1 MAMEGPTRIGHPSC
15 DESLFEGDRTEQQPV
30 LPRTMARSERFNEP
44 DNSLRAGY
52 GTHLTGSLCA
62 GLMAFDVLGIGLLAC
77 DEAGH
82 LLSAN
87 RTANEILKDQDGLTL
102 NSTGGLMETE
112 GDSEQLLQAVQLALS
127 PAVPEELRSDFAF
140 TVRRPS
146 GKRPLTMFAR
156 SFTRASAAAGFA
168 PSVVLILI
176 LDSSRPKNAS
186 ISGLR
191 QLYGFTTREAHL
203 ANLLTQGTGLAA
215 CCDELGI
222 SLSTGTSHLKRLFK
236 KTGVHHQ
243 SQLVSLLL
251 RSVAL
256 AGFESQHELDV
267 PQVHR
272 SVLPQSK
279 EPFTPASSR
288 SGMGLKERESILPES
303 KAGH

>member
-1 MAMEGPTRIGHPSC
+1 MAIEGPTRIDHPCC
-15 DESLFEGDRTEQQPV
+15 DESALEGDRRDQQPF
-30 LPRTMARSERFNEP
+30 LPRAMARSERFTDQN
-44 DNSLRAGY
+44 NWLRARY
-52 GTHLTGSLCA
+52 GTHLKGSLYA
-62 GLMAFDVLGIGLLAC
+62 GLTAFDILGIGLLAC
-77 DEAGH
+77 NGAGH

-87 RTANEILKDQDGLTL
+87 RTAKEILRDQDGLTL
-102 NSTGGLMETE
+102 NSTGDLMETE

-127 PAVPEELRSDFAF
+127 PAVPEEQRSDFAF

-146 GKRPLTMFAR
+146 GKRPLTLFVR
-156 SFTRASAAAGFA
+156 SLSGASAAGLA
-168 PSVVLILI
+168 PSVVLLLI

-203 ANLLTQGTGLAA
+203 ANLLTQGVSLAA

-222 SLSTGTSHLKRLFK
+222 SLSTGSSHLKRLFK

-256 AGFESQHELDV
+256 AGLESQDEWDV

-272 SVLPQSK
+272 SVLPQIK
-279 EPFTPASSR
+279 EPFTASSSR
-288 SGMGLKERESILPES
+288 SDG
-303 KAGH
+303 